1 MVLLSECTTPEI
13 NLRWYLDTA
22 GLKKSKVYVMNGVTL
37 FLVWMVA
44 RVILFIHVYI
54 HYDEVKLII
63 PAGLYNSFYNTS
75 IVIIK

>member
-1 MVLLSECTTPEI
+1 MVSRHCRAEEVE
-13 NLRWYLDTA
+13 
-22 GLKKSKVYVMNGVTL
+22 GLCHEWSYIVPCL
-37 FLVWMVA
+37 MVA

-63 PAGLYNSFYNTS
+63 PAGLYSSFYNTS